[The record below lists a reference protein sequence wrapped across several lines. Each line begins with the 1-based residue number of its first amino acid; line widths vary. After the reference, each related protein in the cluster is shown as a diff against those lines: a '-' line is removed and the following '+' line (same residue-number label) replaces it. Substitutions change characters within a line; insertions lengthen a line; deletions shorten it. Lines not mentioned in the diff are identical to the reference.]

1 MGKLQENIEIKT
13 YQCNEFGSMKLRHLF
28 DCFQELA
35 SDHADKLG
43 LGYEECLKKNC
54 AWVCA
59 KYHVLIDRLP
69 KFKDKITIQT
79 WPSKFVGPTGIREFL
94 VKDENDNVLIKAVSQ
109 WVIIDLVRFRP
120 LIAQNVFDCA
130 SLAEGDEVGLSLD
143 KIAPMTENNFIK
155 KESLRY
161 DDVDV
166 NHHINNAVYI
176 ALLEDVLF
184 EKFGQDVKVKEI
196 SVDFK
201 KSAVLSDKEVL
212 IKSLFDENIADFT
225 VSKGDDTV
233 DFARVNMVIEK

>member
-1 MGKLQENIEIKT
+1 MLEERFQIKT
-13 YQCNEFGSMKLRHLF
+13 YQCNEFGKMKLRHLF

-35 SDHADKLG
+35 SDHADRLG

-59 KYHVLIDRLP
+59 KYHVLINKLP
-69 KFKDKITIQT
+69 KFKDKIIIQT

-94 VKDENDNVLIKAVSQ
+94 IKDENDNVLIKAVSQ
-109 WVIIDLVRFRP
+109 WVIIDLARFRP

-143 KIAPMTENNFIK
+143 KITPMTENNYMK

-184 EKFGQDVKVKEI
+184 DKFGKDVKVKEI

-212 IKSLFDENIADFT
+212 IKSLFGENVIDFT
-225 VSKGDDTV
+225 VSKEDGSV
-233 DFARVNMVIEK
+233 DFARVNMIIEK